1 VRSLR
6 QWHQYISLFFAPA
19 IFFFA
24 FSGFIQLAGFH
35 ESHPG
40 STYKPA
46 GWIVALSSLHQHQTL
61 GGERRDPGPD
71 GPRGAGPRH
80 MDHDHDGPGAF
91 PLFKPF
97 AVFTSW
103 GLMLSSLLG
112 MAIGLTNPMTRR
124 MSVIIIVVGAL
135 LPVLLIFL

>member
-6 QWHQYISLFFAPA
+6 QWHQYIGLFFAPA

-24 FSGFIQLAGFH
+24 LSGFLQVAGFH

-46 GWIVALSSLHQHQTL
+46 GWIVALSSLHQHQNL
-61 GGERRDPGPD
+61 DGEHHNMGDH
-71 GPRGAGPRH
+71 GANAHEHH
-80 MDHDHDGPGAF
+80 MDGDHNGPPSF

-112 MAIGLTNPMTRR
+112 MAIGLTNPIARR
-124 MSVIIIVVGAL
+124 ISLIIIIAGTLIPVAL
-135 LPVLLIFL
+135 ILV

>member
-6 QWHQYISLFFAPA
+6 QWHQYISLFFAPV

-24 FSGFIQLAGFH
+24 FSGFLQLAGFH
-35 ESHPG
+35 ETHHG

-46 GWIVALSSLHQHQTL
+46 GWIVALSSLHQHQRVETDADNDDHMG
-61 GGERRDPGPD
+61 GGES
-71 GPRGAGPRH
+71 
-80 MDHDHDGPGAF
+80 F

-112 MAIGLTNPMTRR
+112 MGIALTNRVSRR
-124 MSVIIIVVGAL
+124 MSLIVIVAGAL
-135 LPVLLIFL
+135 IPLLLILV

>member
-1 VRSLR
+1 MRSLR
-6 QWHQYISLFFAPA
+6 QWHQYISLFFAPV

-24 FSGFIQLAGFH
+24 FSGFLQLAGFH
-35 ESHPG
+35 EAHPG

-46 GWIVALSSLHQHQTL
+46 GWIVALSSLHQHQNL
-61 GGERRDPGPD
+61 GGGDHD
-71 GPRGAGPRH
+71 
-80 MDHDHDGPGAF
+80 MDHHDMDDHDADAHEHHMEGDGAKSF

-112 MAIGLTNPMTRR
+112 MWIGLTNPISRR
-124 MSVIIIVVGAL
+124 TSLIV
-135 LPVLLIFL
+135 LIAGILVPI

>member
-24 FSGFIQLAGFH
+24 LSGFLQLAGFH

-40 STYKPA
+40 SAYKPA
-46 GWIVALSSLHQHQTL
+46 GWIVVLSSLHQHQNL
-61 GGERRDPGPD
+61 GGEHHEMHDSDHPPGTKPE
-71 GPRGAGPRH
+71 GP
-80 MDHDHDGPGAF
+80 DHDGREAF
-91 PLFKPF
+91 SLFKPF

-103 GLMLSSLLG
+103 GLMASSLLG
-112 MAIGLTNPMTRR
+112 MAIALTNRISRR
-124 MSVIIIVVGAL
+124 TSLIVIVAGAL
-135 LPVLLIFL
+135 IPIVLILV